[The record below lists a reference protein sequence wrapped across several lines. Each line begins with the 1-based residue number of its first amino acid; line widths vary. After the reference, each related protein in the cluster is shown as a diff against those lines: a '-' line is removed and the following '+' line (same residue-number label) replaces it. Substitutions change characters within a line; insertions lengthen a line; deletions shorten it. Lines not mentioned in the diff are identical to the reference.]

1 MEKKNV
7 LVVDDSAFMRRY
19 LKQMIESDPSLN
31 VIDTAKN
38 GEEAVWKVKQLKPD
52 VVTLDINMPSM
63 DGLTALTYIMLE
75 CPTPTI
81 IISSLTQ
88 EGALTT
94 FEALELGAVD
104 FVSKP
109 SGTISLDIEV
119 LTGEIISKI
128 KSALRA
134 KLSPKGPHRIPRKQW
149 QNTTEPKKPSIPRT
163 GPELVVA
170 IGVSTGGPR
179 TLTEILPELPADLP
193 ATVLVVQ
200 HMPPP
205 FTASFAQRLNG
216 ECQMQVKESKQ
227 GDPIM
232 PGLIYIAKGGY
243 QLTVTPGPLGNG
255 SLLRLGMGT
264 SDQLFCPSVGMLFNS
279 VARLFGRR
287 AVGVL
292 LTGMGDDGADGMV
305 KIRNAGGITIAES
318 EESAIIFG
326 MPAEA
331 IKRGGAEI
339 VAPANRIAK
348 EIQAAVYRIKS
359 SW

>member
-1 MEKKNV
+1 MVKRTV

-19 LKQMIESDPSLN
+19 LKQMIESDSSLT

-38 GEEAVWKVKQLKPD
+38 GEEALRKVKQLKPD
-52 VVTLDINMPSM
+52 VITLDINMPSM

-104 FVSKP
+104 FVTKP
-109 SGTISLDIEV
+109 SGTVSLDIEV
-119 LTGEIISKI
+119 LTGEIIAKI
-128 KSALRA
+128 KSALHA
-134 KLSPKGPHRIPRKQW
+134 KLRSKQPQRGVEKQW
-149 QNTTEPKKPSIPRT
+149 QKSPKPKLPPFPKT

-179 TLTEILPELPADLP
+179 TLNEILPELPADLP
-193 ATVLVVQ
+193 AAVLVVQ

-216 ECQMQVKESKQ
+216 ECQMQVQEARQ
-227 GDPIM
+227 GDAIL
-232 PGLIYIAKGGY
+232 PGQIYIAKGGY
-243 QLTVTPGPLGNG
+243 QMTIVPSPVGKG
-255 SLLRLGMGT
+255 SLLRLGNST
-264 SDQLFCPSVGMLFNS
+264 SDQLFCPSVGVLFTS

-305 KIRNAGGITIAES
+305 KIRNAGGFTIAES
-318 EESAIIFG
+318 EESAVIFG

-331 IKRGGAEI
+331 IKRGGAEM
-339 VAPANRIAK
+339 VAPAHQIARK
-348 EIQAAVYRIKS
+348 IQDAVYRIKS

>member
-1 MEKKNV
+1 MEKRTV

-19 LKQMIESDPSLN
+19 LKQMIESDPLLK

-38 GEEAVWKVKQLKPD
+38 GEEAISKAKQLRPD
-52 VVTLDINMPSM
+52 VITLDINMPSM

-88 EGALTT
+88 AGALTT

-109 SGTISLDIEV
+109 SGTISLDIEN

-128 KSALRA
+128 KSALHA
-134 KLSPKGPHRIPRKQW
+134 KMRIKRTYRTDEKLW
-149 QNTTEPKKPSIPRT
+149 QKPVKST
-163 GPELVVA
+163 QSTFQKGPELVVA

-179 TLTEILPELPADLP
+179 TLTEILPDLPADLP
-193 ATVLVVQ
+193 ATVVVVQ

-216 ECQMQVKESKQ
+216 ECKMQVSESKQ
-227 GDPIM
+227 GDPII
-232 PGLIYIAKGGY
+232 PGQIYIAKGGY
-243 QLTVTPGPLGNG
+243 QLTIVPSPLGRG
-255 SLLRLGMGT
+255 SLLRLGNST
-264 SDQLFCPSVGMLFNS
+264 SDQLFCPSVGVLFNS
-279 VARLFGRR
+279 VARLYGCR

-318 EESAIIFG
+318 SDSAIIFG

-339 VAPANRIAK
+339 IAPANQIAK
-348 EIQAAVYRIKS
+348 EIQDAVYRIKS
-359 SW
+359 LW

>member
-1 MEKKNV
+1 MDKKKV
-7 LVVDDSAFMRRY
+7 VVVDDSAFMRRH
-19 LKQMIESDPSLN
+19 LKQMIESDPLLV

-38 GEEAVWKVKQLKPD
+38 GEEAVAKTKQLKPD
-52 VVTLDINMPSM
+52 VITLDVNMPTM

-81 IISSLTQ
+81 VVSSLTQ

-109 SGTISLDIEV
+109 SGTISLDIED
-119 LTGEIISKI
+119 LTVEIVSKI

-134 KLSPKGPHRIPRKQW
+134 KLRMNRANRRTGQLRPKPVRPPQPILP
-149 QNTTEPKKPSIPRT
+149 I

-179 TLTEILPELPADLP
+179 TLSEILPDLPADLP
-193 ATVLVVQ
+193 ATVLLVQ

-216 ECQMQVKESKQ
+216 DCQMQVKEAKQ
-227 GDPIM
+227 GDPIV
-232 PGLIYIAKGGY
+232 PGVVYVAKGGY
-243 QLTVTPGPLGNG
+243 QLTVNPNPIGKG

-264 SDQLFCPSVGMLFNS
+264 SDQLFCPSVNVLFTS
-279 VARLFGRR
+279 VAKLFGRR

-348 EIQAAVYRIKS
+348 EIQDAVYRIKTL
-359 SW
+359 W